1 MIEANTKADEQRR
14 VTITTTQI
22 KQRLA
27 TINQQLANA
36 ANETQD
42 IEQRY
47 GDNTKINITEVDDR
61 METNAAV
68 QQQKQLVAAAVENE
82 KLLTSQQ
89 QRLTDLADSP
99 YFGRIDITEDGESE
113 SLYIGTATFMNEDD
127 EFLVYDWRAPIASI
141 YYNGTLGPVAYETP
155 MGPMT
160 VDLTL
165 KRQFKIKAG
174 QIEHLFDT
182 NETVGDELLQAVLG
196 QQSDEYMQNIVATIQ
211 KDQNDIIR
219 DTTADLLIVQGV
231 AGSGKTSAVLQRI
244 AYLLYHSRDQLEAD
258 QMVLFS
264 PNRLFS
270 HYISEVLP
278 SLGEKNMRQV
288 TMAEFLSHRFA
299 GLQVENLFNRFEKDQ
314 TNFPELTQAMRRFK
328 ESADFMQAIQAYVK
342 QVSNQPLAFNDL
354 YFEDRPFFTK
364 DQINAIYVALPHN
377 MLPGDKFLATKSTL
391 IQRLKRQI
399 NLEVQLDWVADRI
412 DGLTN
417 DAYRAIIGQHEFAS
431 GDDEQAFIAREIV
444 KAHFDDLYTAIYND
458 YFLDIYTEYQQFLAT
473 VCPSEMPANV
483 WQAMIDQVA
492 QNNERH
498 LVGLS
503 DAAPILYL
511 RDLLTDSGQ
520 NHGIQYLFID
530 EMQDYSIAQ
539 FIYIHHAFPNAK
551 LTALGDYAQDIFT
564 ASYQN
569 GHFIDQLTAAFP
581 QLKLNQIQL
590 TKSYRATAP
599 ITNFAKALLPP
610 ETALQAFSRDGR
622 LPRVITTTN
631 TDSHAALVQELFRL
645 QQSHATIAI
654 LTKDQQTA
662 HQLYASLTPDEQVTL
677 IEDTTR
683 SLPKGILIL
692 PLYLAKGLEFD
703 AVVGYDVSA
712 ATFNQASD
720 RDLLYTL
727 ITRAMHDITIVGI
740 GQISPLI
747 SQLPATLYETP
758 LPLLTS

>member
-1 MIEANTKADEQRR
+1 MIQANTKALEQQR
-14 VTITTTQI
+14 VDLTTTQI
-22 KQRLA
+22 KARLA
-27 TINQQLANA
+27 VIDQQLANA
-36 ANETQD
+36 EQETQD
-42 IEQRY
+42 IERRY
-47 GDNTKINITEVDDR
+47 GDNTKVNITEVDDR

-82 KLLTSQQ
+82 KLLTKQQ

-99 YFGRIDITEDGESE
+99 YFGRIDINEDGVPE
-113 SLYIGTATFMNEDD
+113 SLYIGTATFINEDD
-127 EFLVYDWRAPIASI
+127 DFLVYDWRAPISSI
-141 YYNGTLGPVAYETP
+141 YYNGTLGAVTYETP
-155 MGPMT
+155 NGP
-160 VDLTL
+160 VDVELTL

-196 QQSDEYMQNIVATIQ
+196 QQSDAYMQNIVATIQ
-211 KDQNDIIR
+211 KEQNDIIR

-244 AYLLYHSRDQLEAD
+244 AFLLYHSRDQLEAD
-258 QMVLFS
+258 QMILFS

-314 TNFPELTQAMRRFK
+314 TNLPELTQIMRRYK
-328 ESADFMQAIQAYVK
+328 ESAAFMTAIEHYVK
-342 QVSNQPLAFNDL
+342 QVSSQPLAFNDL
-354 YFEDRPFFTK
+354 YFEERPFFTK
-364 DQINAIYVALPHN
+364 AQINQIYLALPHN
-377 MLPGDKFLATKSTL
+377 MLPGDKFLATKNTL
-391 IQRLKRQI
+391 IKRLKRQI
-399 NLEVQLDWVADRI
+399 NLEVRLDWVSEKI
-412 DGLTN
+412 DTLSD
-417 DAYRAIIGQHEFAS
+417 DAYRAIVGEREFES
-431 GDDEQAFIAREIV
+431 GDAEQAFIAREIV
-444 KAHFDDLYTAIYND
+444 REHFADLYQAIYND
-458 YFLDIYTEYQQFLAT
+458 YFLDVYSEYQKLLTT
-473 VCPSEMPANV
+473 VAPDNVPTPV
-483 WQAMIDQVA
+483 WQAMIDQVTL
-492 QNNERH
+492 NSESHR
-498 LVGLS
+498 VGLS

-511 RDLLTDSGQ
+511 RDLLTGSGQ
-520 NHGIQYLFID
+520 NHSIQYLFID

-539 FIYIHHAFPNAK
+539 FIYIQHAFPNAK

-564 ASYQN
+564 ASYQSES
-569 GHFIDQLTAAFP
+569 FIQRLVAAFP
-581 QLKLNQIQL
+581 RLKINQVHL

-610 ETALQAFSRDGR
+610 TTALQAFSRDGR
-622 LPRVITTTN
+622 QPQVGLTTQA
-631 TDSHAALVQELFRL
+631 DSHQMLLKALFDL
-645 QQSHATIAI
+645 QQRHATVAI

-662 HQLYASLTPDEQVTL
+662 RQLYASLTPDDQVTL

-703 AVVGYDVSA
+703 AVIGYDVSA
-712 ATFNQASD
+712 TTYHQASD

-727 ITRAMHDITIVGI
+727 ITRAMHDLTIIGI
-740 GQISPLI
+740 EQPSPLI
-747 SQLPATLYETP
+747 TALP
-758 LPLLTS
+758 TSLFQTMPSVTKH